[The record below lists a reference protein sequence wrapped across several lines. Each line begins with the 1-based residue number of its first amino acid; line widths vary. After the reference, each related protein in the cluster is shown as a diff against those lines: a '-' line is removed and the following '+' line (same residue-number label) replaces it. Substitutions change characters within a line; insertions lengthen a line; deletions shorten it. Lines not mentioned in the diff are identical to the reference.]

1 MDSNFV
7 IIALLTIIAFF
18 VGDKFGEVRT
28 VYEISK
34 ILKVLGGEVS
44 KNRPMPRRPKLSKA
58 EAQRRAEEEF
68 EEFKQF
74 LKQEAKKQGID
85 LVIKSG
91 EDTTSD

>member
-18 VGDKFGEVRT
+18 VGDMLGEVRT

-74 LKQEAKKQGID
+74 LKQEARKQGID